1 MKKILLL
8 ISTAFI
14 VNGILAQAPTILGT
28 YLPVVNTEIKQV
40 WIHPGV
46 TGGPSPSTIE
56 LPSYGANQTWDYSAL
71 PAAIESGANRN
82 THTLKTVPTNTSP
95 GSDNG
100 ANFPEATHA
109 SHWTSPI
116 SGFDSVW
123 TYSVVDT
130 EGMHTVGIVS
140 IINVPII
147 GYQGLEIDVQEQ
159 VGGNTAKDL
168 VIPYVLGEGTI
179 EKDSSLMITTV
190 PIANNTGAIPN
201 YPVTQGPSVVH
212 RYVHKTLE
220 EKGWGTL
227 TTPVGTFNNVLLGR
241 SHEVTETFYIQDA
254 DNNGTYEDTISTWT
268 SNSEV
273 YKHFFLRNNTFASS
287 LLMELDTDDST
298 ASANVVYAWYTLPS
312 QIGSIEGNVYI
323 DTISSSNP
331 NPATVANAEVYLFRE
346 HSNFT
351 RDDILDTVITN
362 GSGTFMFD
370 SIPYGYYRIAARLMN
385 NQGSHSQEHS
395 YLTYFEGTVTNQGNP
410 ALGVDW
416 TQCELVNTI
425 SPPNPTKTGV
435 DIYLRHDTLE
445 NAQNNGVPSL
455 LTGVLTGIDLTN
467 TNKQGGNDPIP
478 GIDIIIK
485 EDPGSRPVISTQTDE
500 NGAFSFANLPDGNY
514 KIWVD
519 MPGMALASSYNF
531 NVDKGVYDRC
541 EFDFTSDL
549 DSINRTGQN
558 AVACLTFVQENPK
571 AMDHISI
578 YPNPFEN
585 TTVITLD
592 LVEGDQLTMEL
603 YDMTGKLVQTV
614 VNQEYVSGSKQFD
627 INNVVQSG
635 VYFVKIQ
642 IGAEIVTKKIIK
654 L

>member
-14 VNGILAQAPTILGT
+14 VNGILAQGPTILGT

-40 WIHPGV
+40 WVHPGV
-46 TGGPSPSTIE
+46 TGGPAPTTLDVPE
-56 LPSYGANQTWDYSAL
+56 YGANKTWDYSVTM
-71 PAAIESGANRN
+71 PSAIEFGTNRN

-95 GSDNG
+95 GSDHG
-100 ANFPEATHA
+100 ANYPEATHA

-116 SGFDSVW
+116 ATFDTVW

-130 EGMHTVGIVS
+130 SGMYTAGVVNLSSNFPVHIDYQNTNNTTGMELVVPSSLNINTEKYDTILRVTQLPITPAGIP
-140 IINVPII
+140 NVPASASPLTIHQYSFKKLEGK
-147 GYQGLEIDVQEQ
+147 GY
-159 VGGNTAKDL
+159 
-168 VIPYVLGEGTI
+168 
-179 EKDSSLMITTV
+179 
-190 PIANNTGAIPN
+190 
-201 YPVTQGPSVVH
+201 
-212 RYVHKTLE
+212 
-220 EKGWGTL
+220 GTL
-227 TTPVGTFNNVLLGR
+227 KTPTGTFHNVLLGR
-241 SHEVTETFYIQDA
+241 ETDHEITYYI
-254 DNNGTYEDTISTWT
+254 NNTSDTIFAATNDRT
-268 SNSEV
+268 YN
-273 YKHFFLRNNTFASS
+273 KHFFLRNNTFATS
-287 LLMELDTDDST
+287 LLMQLNTD
-298 ASANVVYAWYTLPS
+298 SANAVVTYAWYTLPS
-312 QIGSIEGNVYI
+312 QIGSIEGNVYL

-331 NPATVANAEVYLFRE
+331 NPATVPNAEVYLFRE

-395 YLTYFEGTVTNQGNP
+395 YLTYFEGTVPNQGNP

-425 SPPNPTKTGV
+425 SPPDPTKTGV

-445 NAQNNGVPSL
+445 QSQLGATPSL
-455 LTGVLTGIDLTN
+455 LTGTLTGFNL
-467 TNKQGGNDPIP
+467 NKQGGSDPMP

-500 NGAFSFANLPDGNY
+500 NGEFSFANLPDGDY

-571 AMDHISI
+571 TLDHISI

-592 LVEGDQLTMEL
+592 LLEGDQLTMEL

-614 VNQEYVSGSKQFD
+614 VNQEYVNGSKQFE

-642 IGAEIVTKKIIK
+642 IGAEIVTKKVIK